1 MHLAAALAKPRTR
14 ALLATLL
21 FLITWFLGAGAL
33 IGEFE
38 VEEGPFALCVFAIAC
53 VLWWISYRISLS
65 ANGRGAT
72 LGFIALGMWTLN
84 LVGALLVAFHQYVA
98 DPMFWTFVAM
108 VALLVV
114 GIALSDK
121 PSPSPKDGLNPDSTQ
136 R

>member
-1 MHLAAALAKPRTR
+1 MHLPAALAKPRTR

-21 FLITWFLGAGAL
+21 FLITWFLGTGAL
-33 IGEFE
+33 LGEFE
-38 VEEGPFALCVFAIAC
+38 MDEGVFAVCVFAIAC
-53 VLWWISYRISLS
+53 ALWWISYRITLS

-72 LGFIALGMWTLN
+72 LGFIALGVWMLN
-84 LVGALLVAFHQYVA
+84 LVGALLVAFHQYVGN
-98 DPMFWTFVAM
+98 PIFWTFVAM

-121 PSPSPKDGLNPDSTQ
+121 PSASRKVMSSPDSAQ